1 MKIRAGARR
10 ATAAL
15 MIGCLM
21 LPQALWAQNA
31 VDESPNEFAMVGDLV
46 VARPIGLV
54 MTVGGAVVWL
64 VSLPFTLMAGHAS
77 EAAETLMLGPAEATF
92 VRCLGCRNPGYTGR
106 DTAQTERNEEKA
118 RAEEQAAL
126 DEEQPYVGP
135 SDFP

>member
-54 MTVGGAVVWL
+54 MTVGGVVVWL

-118 RAEEQAAL
+118 RAEEQVAL
-126 DEEQPYVGP
+126 DEEHPYVGP

>member
-46 VARPIGLV
+46 VARPIGRGTPV
-54 MTVGGAVVWL
+54 KRRR
-64 VSLPFTLMAGHAS
+64 P
-77 EAAETLMLGPAEATF
+77 
-92 VRCLGCRNPGYTGR
+92 
-106 DTAQTERNEEKA
+106 
-118 RAEEQAAL
+118 
-126 DEEQPYVGP
+126 
-135 SDFP
+135 